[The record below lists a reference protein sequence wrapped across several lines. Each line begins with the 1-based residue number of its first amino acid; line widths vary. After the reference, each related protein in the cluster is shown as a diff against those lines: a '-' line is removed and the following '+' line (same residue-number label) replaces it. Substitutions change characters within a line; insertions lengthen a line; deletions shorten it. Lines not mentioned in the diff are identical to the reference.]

1 MELGT
6 THGSEVVSIGNSDV
20 KSEDSCFEDKIWVSS
35 SGVCF
40 GGSGEGSPLVE

>member
-1 MELGT
+1 MELGK
-6 THGSEVVSIGNSDV
+6 THVTEVGAIGNGV
-20 KSEDSCFEDKIWVSS
+20 NKSEDSCFGNTIWLSS